1 LNSSVVVIATVVAI
15 SAVDAIS
22 AALSYQVIS
31 FVLTS
36 KPTAV
41 VTTTATITTIATTT
55 TTTIIKFHSF
65 KYSNSCYFVSTNTI
79 ILSFP
84 NF

>member
-1 LNSSVVVIATVVAI
+1 MNSSVVVIATVVAI

-55 TTTIIKFHSF
+55 IKFHSF
-65 KYSNSCYFVSTNTI
+65 KYSNSCYFVSTNTK

>member
-1 LNSSVVVIATVVAI
+1 MNSSVVVIATVVAI

-55 TTTIIKFHSF
+55 TTIIKFHSF